1 MASRFKFK
9 ILSENPQEQYD
20 NINPKDPYTF
30 YLLTTGVGYLG
41 EVPLFGGGAQNT
53 VVKLSES
60 LVNPEQG
67 KLYILSNVTYESNTL
82 TGLYFYD
89 GNSMSCFSE
98 ELISKY
104 LTDILTTDMTG
115 ENYTGDDSTIAT
127 TKAIV
132 DLLNKRLGDSDLI
145 NVAFFR
151 KIVNH
156 TITQEDMNNPNISL
170 PTDTQVGDIGLLVTA
185 DNDGEDDGDEQYY
198 FISLKEYLTKMYG
211 SADSSSIKME
221 LTEDNNFKA
230 TLKIKE
236 EEKSLVVDEG
246 GVYILKT
253 DAINEKEASS
263 DKLVTEKAILKYITD
278 IVMPKVTGMIDEAL
292 EDVVMAEVEL
302 NKQVSMGG
310 VVYPTLAQAI
320 DASSTNSVITLTEDT
335 ESEGIYVTEGKSLT
349 LDLNGKTLTMEGPY
363 AGSAGTKTNGF
374 QFLKN
379 SNVTIKNGLIEA
391 KDAKIVLQNYSNL
404 TLDNVRIEGYH
415 DNLYLLSNN
424 FGNIVL
430 KNGTTIN
437 AKNGMVAFDLYYGMS
452 AVYDAG
458 VTVTIE
464 DESVIINGLVEYSK
478 AARASEEDF
487 AAKCRLTTPLG
498 YSLDI
503 PEGFIW
509 VDNGDNTQ
517 TLKAI

>member
-9 ILSENPQEQYD
+9 ILTDNPQEQYD

-30 YLLTTGVGYLG
+30 YLLNTGVGYLG

-53 VVKLSES
+53 VVKISEP
-60 LVNPEQG
+60 VIDPEQG
-67 KLYILSNVTYESNTL
+67 KLYILSNATYGANTL

-89 GNSMSCFSE
+89 GTNMSCFSE
-98 ELISKY
+98 ELISNY
-104 LTDILTTDMTG
+104 IAGILVKDMTD
-115 ENYTGDDSTIAT
+115 ENYAGDDKTVAT

-132 DLLNKRLGDSDLI
+132 DLLNKRLSNSEI
-145 NVAFFR
+145 VNAAFFR

-156 TITQEDMNNPNISL
+156 TITENDLTNPSLSL
-170 PTDTQVGDIGLLVTA
+170 PDGAEVGDIGLLITA
-185 DNDGEDDGDEQYY
+185 DTNGSDDGSEQYY
-198 FISLKEYLTKMYG
+198 FISLKEYLTKIYG
-211 SADSSSIKME
+211 ASDSSSIKME
-221 LTEDNNFKA
+221 LMEDNSFKA
-230 TLKIKE
+230 SLKIKE
-236 EEKSLVVDEG
+236 TEKSIQVDEE
-246 GVYILKT
+246 GVYINKT
-253 DAINEKEASS
+253 EVVNEKDPSS
-263 DKLVTEKAILKYITD
+263 DKLVTEKSFLKYIQEVV
-278 IVMPKVTGMIDEAL
+278 IPKVTGMIDEAL

-310 VVYPTLAQAI
+310 VTYSSLAQAI

-335 ESEGIYVTEGKSLT
+335 ESEGVYVTEGKSLT
-349 LDLNGKTLTMEGPY
+349 VDLNGKTLALDGPY
-363 AGSAGTKTNGF
+363 AGSVGTKTNGF
-374 QFLKN
+374 QLLKN
-379 SNVTIKNGLIEA
+379 SNVTIKNGVIEA

-424 FGNIVL
+424 FGNVVL

-437 AKNGMVAFDLYYGMS
+437 ARNGMIAFDLYYGMS
-452 AVYDAG
+452 AVYDDG

-464 DESVIINGLVEYSK
+464 DESVIINGPIEYSK

-487 AAKCRLTTPLG
+487 ATKCKLTTPLG
-498 YSLDI
+498 YSLQI
-503 PEGFIW
+503 PEGYEW